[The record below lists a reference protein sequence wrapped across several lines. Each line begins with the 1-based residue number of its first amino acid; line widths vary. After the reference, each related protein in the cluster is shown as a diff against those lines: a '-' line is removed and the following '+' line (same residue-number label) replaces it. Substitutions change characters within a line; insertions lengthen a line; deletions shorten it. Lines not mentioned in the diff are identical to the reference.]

1 MSNDRAIRY
10 RRLAM
15 KEANPDNAQLLRLL
29 AEQAESGL
37 LHSQSVKPP
46 GELLAATAVPVIRGD

>member
-15 KEANPDNAQLLRLL
+15 QETNPDNAKLLRLL
-29 AEQAESGL
+29 ADQAESGL
-37 LHSQSVKPP
+37 LHTSSAKPSGVLP
-46 GELLAATAVPVIRGD
+46 AATAVPVVRGE